1 MENSV
6 IINKEKLQTIVCVL
20 ENEKI
25 VEKYVFSNSDETL
38 LGSIYA
44 CKVVDIVDGMQAAF
58 VDIGKVKKAFISL
71 KDAMPKIDETVEKYI
86 EDRKISEVLAKGQ
99 MILAQVKK
107 EPIKEKGAK
116 ISTHITLPGKYIVL
130 MPNTDIITVSQ
141 KIESEEEKERLKEIA
156 RQVVL
161 PGYGLIVRTDAENIP
176 EEKLREDIQA
186 TIKLWE
192 SIENKYNSLK
202 DVSKIYSCFDMCD
215 FVIRD
220 IIGKNTKKVYTNDL
234 KTYKEI
240 LKKSQVSVE
249 MYENEDIIEKFGLLT
264 EYSKIEDKKV
274 WLKCGGQIIIDKTE
288 ALTAIDVNSGKFTG
302 KEALEATVFKVNVE
316 AAIEIMKQ
324 LRLKDIGGIIIV
336 DFIDMKNQNHREAIL
351 EILKKE
357 AKKDR
362 SKVIVYEFTKLNLV
376 EITRKKVHA

>member
-1 MENSV
+1 MKNLV
-6 IINKEKLQTIVCVL
+6 IINKEKTQTVVCVL
-20 ENEKI
+20 ENQKI
-25 VEKYVFSNSDETL
+25 VEKYVFLNSNETL
-38 LGSIYA
+38 NGNIYA

-58 VDIGKVKKAFISL
+58 VDIGEEKKAFISL
-71 KDAMPKIDETVEKYI
+71 KDAMPKVDETVEKYV
-86 EDRKISEVLAKGQ
+86 ENKKISEVLKSNQ

-130 MPNTDIITVSQ
+130 MPNTSIITISQ

-156 RQVVL
+156 KKVIL
-161 PGYGLIVRTDAENIP
+161 PGYGAIIRTDAENIS
-176 EEKLREDIQA
+176 EEKLREDILA
-186 TIKLWE
+186 TMSLWE
-192 SIENKYNSLK
+192 SIENKYKSLES
-202 DVSKIYSCFDMCD
+202 VSKIYSCFNMCD
-215 FVIRD
+215 FAIRD
-220 IIGKNTKKVYTNDL
+220 IVSKNTEKVYTNDL
-234 KTYKEI
+234 NIYEEI
-240 LKKSQVSVE
+240 LKKSQVAVE
-249 MYENEDIIEKFGLLT
+249 LCENENIIEKFGLLT
-264 EYSKIEDKKV
+264 EYMKIEDKKV
-274 WLKCGGQIIIDKTE
+274 WLKCGGQIIIDRAE

-302 KEALEATVFKVNVE
+302 KEELENTVFKVNVE

-324 LRLKDIGGIIIV
+324 LRLKDIGGIIVV
-336 DFIDMKNQNHREAIL
+336 DFIDMKNKEHREAIL